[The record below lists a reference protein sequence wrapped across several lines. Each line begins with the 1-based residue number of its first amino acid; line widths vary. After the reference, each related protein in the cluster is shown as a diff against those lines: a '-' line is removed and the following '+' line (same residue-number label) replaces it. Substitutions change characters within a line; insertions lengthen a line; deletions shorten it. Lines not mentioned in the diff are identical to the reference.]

1 MRPCPTPATSPP
13 ARSAHLLPGEG
24 LPHACHLP
32 PARSAHLLPGE
43 GREESQAAPLLQLLP
58 LSLPVEVLVP
68 LAAAEEQN
76 IPWANKH
83 RVASSLASA
92 HEAQPSQPWPP
103 PCPGPHV
110 LTGLTLG
117 HSLLDSSSEGGH
129 ASARS
134 HHDHGCVLCLWEG
147 QAPRPYPQ
155 GHPDRSYYRREGA
168 GGGGWED
175 PVLAQ
180 DWSWYILECGPWAKT
195 LPHLTLPRVQRCQPG
210 GAEAPAWLLEACLVL
225 YHSHED
231 LQSRGMSLRD
241 RTVGALPSW
250 ATSLP
255 P

>member
-1 MRPCPTPATSPP
+1 M
-13 ARSAHLLPGEG
+13 
-24 LPHACHLP
+24 
-32 PARSAHLLPGE
+32 
-43 GREESQAAPLLQLLP
+43 
-58 LSLPVEVLVP
+58 
-68 LAAAEEQN
+68 
-76 IPWANKH
+76 
-83 RVASSLASA
+83 
-92 HEAQPSQPWPP
+92 
-103 PCPGPHV
+103 

-175 PVLAQ
+175 PALAQ